1 MCFKGIWRSVVV
13 AERASV
19 LPKVSQKLQDQR
31 KRKTN
36 RLKGRAANCIM
47 DVVEQRRQR
56 HGTAPFDTDA
66 IMRNILVIRGQ
77 RVLLD
82 SDLAALYQVAT
93 KALTRAVRRNPSRFP
108 ADFMFQLAVEESA
121 SLRSQ
126 SGALKTGRG
135 RHRKYA
141 PYVFTEQGIAML
153 SSVLTSER
161 AVQVNI
167 EIMRAFIHLRQ
178 AVSTHQDLA
187 HKLVALEN
195 KYDRQF
201 KVVFDAIRGLMKEPE
216 PKRRGI
222 GFTAKINE

>member
-1 MCFKGIWRSVVV
+1 MMASTRSVTV
-13 AERASV
+13 
-19 LPKVSQKLQDQR
+19 
-31 KRKTN
+31 
-36 RLKGRAANCIM
+36 
-47 DVVEQRRQR
+47 
-56 HGTAPFDTDA
+56 DTDA
-66 IMRNILVIRGQ
+66 IVRNILVMRSR

-82 SDLAALYQVAT
+82 SDVAALYQVAT
-93 KALTRAVRRNPSRFP
+93 KALTRAVRRNPGRFP

-135 RHRKYA
+135 KHRKYA

-167 EIMRAFIHLRQ
+167 EIMRAFIRLRQ
-178 AVSTHQDLA
+178 AVSTHEDLA

-201 KVVFDAIRGLMKEPE
+201 KVVFDARAQASGNRFHGKDQRIGIAGEIPFPPIGVLPE
-216 PKRRGI
+216 PSATRFLRFVGNSL
-222 GFTAKINE
+222 AL